1 MLLERAWKEKEGKRE
16 GECVRLFSMVSAEE
30 PKVRASGGRERP

>member
-1 MLLERAWKEKEGKRE
+1 MSETDRERERR
-16 GECVRLFSMVSAEE
+16 RLFCMVSSEE